1 MNWETATFTC
11 PSTSWK
17 STSAY
22 PTLRVMQHLHRH
34 KGQYDYIP
42 GGVESMIV
50 YSYFHK
56 GGGIPKNRTE
66 RDLRVL
72 RNTVFPAGSDLP
84 DQLGVNAEVTEG
96 ISTHLRSTLRRLREI
111 TVLPSIDRLGD
122 MTAETL
128 DERQTEIDAL
138 IGLYSDQITKDYQ
151 ACRLDKER
159 IILLSHL
166 SQEQSMEVL
175 EVHLH
180 LARHGIKSD
189 SREKERRSGD
199 DAQNERDGKAHM

>member
-1 MNWETATFTC
+1 M
-11 PSTSWK
+11 
-17 STSAY
+17 
-22 PTLRVMQHLHRH
+22 
-34 KGQYDYIP
+34 
-42 GGVESMIV
+42 V

-84 DQLGVNAEVTEG
+84 DQLNVNAEVTEG
-96 ISTHLRSTLRRLREI
+96 ISTHLRSTLRRLKEI
-111 TVLPSIDRLGD
+111 TALPSIDRLGD

-128 DERQTEIDAL
+128 DERQSEIDAL
-138 IGLYSDQITKDYQ
+138 IGLYTDQITKDYQ

-175 EVHLH
+175 EVHLQ
-180 LARHGIKSD
+180 LARVMESNQIHVKQSV
-189 SREKERRSGD
+189 ER
-199 DAQNERDGKAHM
+199 K